1 VKLRRLVLAPALTAG
16 LVSGILFLSPVPL
29 SAQGKSSLLV
39 ASQPGPSAPTAPA
52 PAVQQAAAPPK
63 AVAPP
68 PSEGI
73 PLAEVAS
80 RATEVEIL
88 LRTFEAV
95 GVPSRRIAA
104 IRSRLPAESARLE
117 LELQRTLS
125 IVREHPTLV
134 WLEGAQELWR
144 QWQRPMT
151 TWLYELTERATQ
163 LQEGLTRL
171 ADEQQTWSRTQAAAR
186 AAGAPES
193 TLRQIAEV
201 LATVGSAQEA
211 LLAQRATVLDLQS
224 RVGQGVSRCQ
234 TALAQIDE
242 AQKEALQGLLVRD
255 HPPLWS
261 GELWGVWPEGFRRA
275 RDKAAHWWVGI
286 TLFLR
291 DPAEGS
297 APATVLFL
305 VLAAL
310 LWAARGRIRR
320 EAAAEGA
327 PSFGAA
333 VFDRPLSAALFVA
346 VAGHFLLYGAARP
359 VVRDLIQVLLL
370 VPAIRLTTPF
380 VDPRVVPGLF
390 MLGTLFVLDTVRRVL
405 VDGLVFEPAFLAL
418 EMLLGFLALGY
429 ALRSG
434 VLRRPSAGARESE
447 RLRSLRAGAGLVL
460 LLFAA
465 TLGGA
470 LLGYLRL
477 GRLLASGV
485 LGSAYA
491 ALALNAAIRVLTV
504 VAALVLRMWPIRL
517 LGMVRHHRALLE
529 RRTHLVLVWVGVG
542 VWTLRS
548 LSYVGLL
555 GPVWVLGQSLL
566 AAKVERGALSIS
578 VEDVLAFVLTLW
590 VAYLLSASVRF
601 ALEEDVYPRIG
612 MARGLSYALSSLLN
626 YGLLTLGFLAGLAVL
641 GLDLTKLT
649 VLAGAFG
656 VGIGFGLQSMVN
668 NFVSGLI
675 LLFERP
681 IHVGDIIET
690 GDIQGTVRRIGIR
703 ASVVR
708 TFSGAEIIVPNA
720 QLVTDRVTNW
730 TLSDRHR
737 RIDLP
742 VGVSYRAD
750 PRKVMEMLET
760 VARAH
765 RHVLRQP
772 APQAFFAGFGDSSIN
787 FELRAWTDQFEQWF
801 QIRSEL
807 ATAVYDAGHAAGISF
822 PFPQREVRLL
832 QDSPG
837 RPAAGPVP

>member
-1 VKLRRLVLAPALTAG
+1 MVIVTASLARM
-16 LVSGILFLSPVPL
+16 
-29 SAQGKSSLLV
+29 LLV
-39 ASQPGPSAPTAPA
+39 VLLLLTPVVRGEAADQKASVPQQAPA
-52 PAVQQAAAPPK
+52 PAPLASPV
-63 AVAPP
+63 
-68 PSEGI
+68 I

-80 RATEVEIL
+80 RATEVEAL
-88 LRTFEAV
+88 VRTFEVLGAA
-95 GVPSRRIAA
+95 SRKIAA
-104 IRSRLPAESARLE
+104 VQSQLPAESARLE
-117 LELQRTLS
+117 LELQRTLR
-125 IVREHPTLV
+125 ILRGHPTLV

-144 QWQRPMT
+144 EWQRPLT
-151 TWLYELTERATQ
+151 TWLHELTRRATQ
-163 LQEGLTRL
+163 LQGGLTRL
-171 ADEQQTWSRTQAAAR
+171 ADEQQTWTQTQDAAR
-186 AAGAPES
+186 AARAPEPI
-193 TLRQIAEV
+193 LQQIAEV
-201 LATVGSAQEA
+201 LAAIEQAQKA
-211 LLAQRATVLDLQS
+211 LLAQRATVLDLQR
-224 RVGQGVSRCQ
+224 RVAQGVSRCQ

-242 AQKEALQGLLVRD
+242 AQKEVLQGLLVRD
-255 HPPLWS
+255 HPPLRS
-261 GELWGVWPEGFRRA
+261 GELWGAWPQGFRRV
-275 RDKAAHWWVGI
+275 RDNAASWWVGI
-286 TLFLR
+286 TLSLR
-291 DPAEGS
+291 NPAEGG
-297 APATVLFL
+297 APSVVLFL
-305 VLAAL
+305 VLAVL
-310 LWAARGRIRR
+310 LWAARGRVRR
-320 EAAAEGA
+320 EAAAEEA

-333 VFDRPLSAALFVA
+333 VFDRPFSAALFIA
-346 VAGHFLLYGAARP
+346 VAGHFFVYGAARP
-359 VVRDLIQVLLL
+359 VVRDLFQVLLV
-370 VPAIRLTTPF
+370 VPAIRLTTPV

-405 VDGLVFEPAFLAL
+405 VDGLVFEPALLAL
-418 EMLLGFLALGY
+418 EMLAGILALGY
-429 ALRSG
+429 ALCSG
-434 VLRRPSAGARESE
+434 DLRRPPAGVRESE
-447 RLRSLRAGAGLVL
+447 RLRSLRVGVGLVL

-465 TLGGA
+465 TLGA
-470 LLGYLRL
+470 TLLGYLRL

-491 ALALNAAIRVLTV
+491 ALILSAIIRVLTV
-504 VAALVLRMWPIRL
+504 VAALVLRMWPVRL
-517 LGMVRHHRALLE
+517 LGMVRHHRDLLE
-529 RRTHLVLVWVGVG
+529 RRTHRVLVWLAVG

-612 MARGLSYALSSLLN
+612 IARGLSYALSSLLN

-681 IHVGDIIET
+681 IHVGDIIEA

-730 TLSDRHR
+730 TLSDRQR

-742 VGVSYRAD
+742 VGVSYSAH
-750 PRKVMEMLET
+750 PKKVMEMLET

-765 RHVLRQP
+765 THVLWQP
-772 APQAFFAGFGDSSIN
+772 APQAFFTGFGDSSIN

-807 ATAVYDAGHAAGISF
+807 ATAVYDAGHAAGLSF

-832 QDSPG
+832 QDPSA
-837 RPAAGPVP
+837 RPAAGPVPST